1 MFIFLNGEFFL
12 YNICFENFLNEIGSC
27 ILKRKDIFNIIIFD
41 WYKDLLDIDYI
52 FVNIILFVFDNFDYM
67 YVYIGKCL
75 LIY

>member
-1 MFIFLNGEFFL
+1 MKLEVVYQKGKI
-12 YNICFENFLNEIGSC
+12 Y
-27 ILKRKDIFNIIIFD
+27 IFNIIIFD